1 MSTLET
7 ATCNYAA
14 ALEELVSFVTDE
26 LEYTIPPYY
35 IHRGNLENLVGDSFN
50 EKIKDSTT
58 WGCMKNVQV
67 GDECV
72 DPDETFKE
80 FVSRQSKKELTE
92 FSPDTLGDSGFTI
105 LTVYA
110 RDICNRVTEQILE
123 DMGVDVDE
131 CYVEEPPHINFL
143 YAWYALSLFDDDVL
157 VKACKD

>member
-26 LEYTIPPYY
+26 LESTIPPYY

-50 EKIKDSTT
+50 EKMKDSTT

-143 YAWYALSLFDDDVL
+143 YAWYTLSLFDDDVL